1 MKPAFLI
8 AAAAAVVAGLAA
20 PVALSAAEPQ
30 QAAAAV
36 APAPRPYPQ
45 LTHVAW
51 VVPNLDKA
59 LADSAAQLGTK
70 PANLVFRRVLTV
82 DRGTYQGRPAH
93 FSAEFALLELGN
105 TQFEFI
111 QPLTGTSPYSDA
123 LKGHRGAVMHHL
135 AFTVPDLDGQ
145 IAAARRANPQ
155 ARVVLD
161 AHLKGFDARYVYMSG
176 VMPGT
181 LVEFIP
187 GR

>member
-1 MKPAFLI
+1 MRQGRAVGPGGRRPADLAGRRPHRRRHRLNSRPERTAMKPAFLI
-8 AAAAAVVAGLAA
+8 AAAAAVLAGLAA

-123 LKGHRGAVMHHL
+123 LKGHRGAVLHHL
-135 AFTVPDLDGQ
+135 
-145 IAAARRANPQ
+145 
-155 ARVVLD
+155 
-161 AHLKGFDARYVYMSG
+161 
-176 VMPGT
+176 
-181 LVEFIP
+181 
-187 GR
+187 